1 MAGGLKSAIVILTNH
16 KITIK
21 SDPKVLGILPST
33 SQLIDH
39 GSPKIS
45 EYKIDQGAPKIAWNL
60 FVEMLPSWPSIFCRW
75 LSDHSCRGSYSA
87 VAKV

>member
-1 MAGGLKSAIVILTNH
+1 MWYGIGTYKSAAWENKGMVGGIKSAIVILTNH

-33 SQLIDH
+33 SRLIDH

-45 EYKIDQGAPKIAWNL
+45 EYKIDQGAPKIA
-60 FVEMLPSWPSIFCRW
+60 
-75 LSDHSCRGSYSA
+75 
-87 VAKV
+87 

>member
-1 MAGGLKSAIVILTNH
+1 MWYGIGTYTSAVWENKGMAGGLKSAIVILTNH

-45 EYKIDQGAPKIAWNL
+45 EYKIDQGAPKIA
-60 FVEMLPSWPSIFCRW
+60 
-75 LSDHSCRGSYSA
+75 
-87 VAKV
+87 